1 MKIDLK
7 IIKNDTDYTQSLA
20 RVGELVELD
29 PEQNTPEAEELEL
42 LSLLISTYEDEV
54 YPIDMPN
61 PVDAI
66 KFRMEQQGLKYKDMV
81 PFFGS
86 KSRVSEV
93 LNRKRSLTLP
103 MIRALHR
110 ELGIPAEVLIADP
123 KKDLPNEI
131 EGVEWSRF
139 PLAEMKNKG
148 WIEFSGSVRAA
159 KERSEEIIRSF
170 LERAQFDMQV
180 SPVLFR
186 KSFRS
191 DK

>member
-7 IIKNDTDYTQSLA
+7 IIKNDTDYTQALA
-20 RVGELVELD
+20 RVEELVDLD

-42 LSLLISTYEDEV
+42 LTLLINTYEDQM
-54 YPIDMPN
+54 YPVDLPD

-93 LNRKRSLTLP
+93 LNRKRGLTLS

-110 ELGIPAEVLIADP
+110 ELGIPAEVLISDS
-123 KKDLPNEI
+123 KKELREEI
-131 EGVEWSRF
+131 KGGEWSRF
-139 PLAEMKNKG
+139 PLGEKKKRG
-148 WIEFSGSVRAA
+148 W
-159 KERSEEIIRSF
+159 
-170 LERAQFDMQV
+170 
-180 SPVLFR
+180 
-186 KSFRS
+186 S
-191 DK
+191 DF